1 MNTKIK
7 QLKQEI
13 QKLQNQLKDLEE
25 KQNQLPSAFCIKSVL
40 SILKFIENGDE
51 DKAAELLMNAFEWD
65 STTQGADHWEMI
77 YDRGTEFLLEDVV
90 QLQKWAILHLT
101 QKS

>member
-13 QKLQNQLKDLEE
+13 QKLQDQLKELEE
-25 KQNQLPSAFCIKSVL
+25 KHNQLPLSFSIESVL
-40 SILKFIENGDE
+40 SILKLIENGDE
-51 DKAAELLMNAFEWD
+51 KEAAELLMNAFEWD
-65 STTQGADHWEMI
+65 STTQGRDYWELI
-77 YDRGTEFLLEDVV
+77 YDQRNEFVMDDIV
-90 QLQKWAILHLT
+90 QLQKWAILYLT